1 MENTA
6 IRSWR
11 CCASPR
17 RTSGQP
23 FSEQVEQEEMTT
35 ISCCRFQ
42 LTHPSDAAGGWITP
56 DTVPMALA
64 HGVDPYAALEANDA
78 YNCLRITK
86 QLPITGPTHTNVM
99 DAGIGLVAS

>member
-11 CCASPR
+11 CCALPR

-35 ISCCRFQ
+35 ISYCSFQ
-42 LTHPSDAAGGWITP
+42 LTHPSDAAGGWVTP
-56 DTVPMALA
+56 DTFPTALV
-64 HGVDPYAALEANDA
+64 HGVDPHMALEANDA
-78 YNCLRITK
+78 YNGLRITN
-86 QLPITGPTHTNVM
+86 QLLTTGPTLTNVM
-99 DAGIGLVAS
+99 NVGIGLVAS